1 MIHKLLVL
9 IFLVS
14 SVVCNASNI
23 PAFKDVGETLF
34 IGIENTISIDLKGCD
49 PELVEIKVSS
59 GHLYKRSDST
69 YILNVSHVEDEFK
82 IKLYYK
88 KVICEIKSM
97 KTARIPEPTLT
108 FEYENDGK
116 IYRKKNANPGKLQFI
131 YPAAYPVHHKSQIM
145 SFFISMVDPSGM
157 SMYSATMRNDS
168 FDEFSINQL
177 KRLSPGSTIHIS
189 KIVSLHPTQGT
200 RQTHYSKQL
209 IVVD

>member
-88 KVICEIKSM
+88 KVICEIQSM
-97 KTARIPEPTLT
+97 KTARIPDPTLT
-108 FEYENDGK
+108 FEYEFLVTLLEFFVSMVLLLFV
-116 IYRKKNANPGKLQFI
+116 I
-131 YPAAYPVHHKSQIM
+131 
-145 SFFISMVDPSGM
+145 FISFN
-157 SMYSATMRNDS
+157 YSLFRCV
-168 FDEFSINQL
+168 I
-177 KRLSPGSTIHIS
+177 
-189 KIVSLHPTQGT
+189 
-200 RQTHYSKQL
+200 
-209 IVVD
+209 